1 MTRKEQERELLILE
15 TADALKRLQETEGWQ
30 YLKDYFLVR
39 IASLKNELTR
49 INLNKKLSDA
59 AKIQGK
65 IEAFYSIFNR
75 INNVI
80 KEADMIRKKQI
91 KKKEKVK

>member
-1 MTRKEQERELLILE
+1 MTKKEEEREQLILQ
-15 TADALKRLQETEGWQ
+15 TADALEALQKTKGWQ

-49 INLNKKLSDA
+49 IDLNEKLFEA

-80 KEADMIRKKQI
+80 KESEMIRKKQI
-91 KKKEKVK
+91 TKKEKVK

>member
-1 MTRKEQERELLILE
+1 MTKKEEERELTILE
-15 TADALKRLQETEGWQ
+15 TSNALEGLQKTDGWK

-49 INLNKKLSDA
+49 INLNEKLSDA

-75 INNVI
+75 MNNVI
-80 KEADMIRKKQI
+80 KEAEMI
-91 KKKEKVK
+91 KKKRQEKKEK

>member
-1 MTRKEQERELLILE
+1 MTKKEEERELLILQ
-15 TADALKRLQETEGWQ
+15 TADALEALQKTKGWQ

-49 INLNKKLSDA
+49 INLNEKLSEA

-80 KEADMIRKKQI
+80 KEAEIIRKKQI
-91 KKKEKVK
+91 KKKEK